1 MADQE
6 ASVNPFRTRTS
17 AVTAGV
23 AVGALA
29 AAMALSGCSAG
40 QVSQMATQAAAVNG
54 TAANIGDINLR
65 NVHIRAVQ
73 DSDYIRPGSD
83 VELLF
88 VAANGS
94 DANGD
99 KLISITSDIGTVA
112 LSGDTEVK
120 PGRSLVVGTPD
131 NQPSPLDATAGDET
145 AEAKVTITKDITNGL
160 TYPFVFTFQNAGEH
174 TVLVPIS
181 AGEAARRDGDVEYG
195 GHSEGGGEQSA
206 EGEHSGGH

>member
-1 MADQE
+1 M
-6 ASVNPFRTRTS
+6 NPFRTRTK
-17 AVTAGV
+17 AATAGL

-40 QVSQMATQAAAVNG
+40 QVSQMATQAPAING
-54 TAANIGDINLR
+54 TAANIGDIELR

-94 DANGD
+94 TANGD
-99 KLISITSDIGTVA
+99 RLVSISSDIGTVQ

-131 NQPSPLDATAGDET
+131 NQPSPLDATADDET
-145 AEAKVTITKDITNGL
+145 AEAGVTITKEITNGL
-160 TYPFVFTFQNAGEH
+160 TYPFTFTFEKAGEH

-181 AGEAARRDGDVEYG
+181 AGEAARRDGEYG
-195 GHSEGGGEQSA
+195 
-206 EGEHSGGH
+206 SGGHGDGGHGGEESGGGH

>member
-1 MADQE
+1 MAEQE

-17 AVTAGV
+17 AATAGL

-40 QVSQMATQAAAVNG
+40 QVSQMATQAPAING

-65 NVHIRAVQ
+65 NVHLRAVQ
-73 DSDYIRPGSD
+73 DTDYIKPGSD

-99 KLISITSDIGTVA
+99 KLESITSDVGTVT
-112 LSGDTEVK
+112 LTGNTVIK
-120 PGRSLVVGTPD
+120 PGLSLVVGTPD
-131 NQPSPLDATAGDET
+131 EQPSPLDATAGDDT
-145 AEAKVTITKDITNGL
+145 AEAKVTLTKDITNGL
-160 TYPFVFTFQNAGEH
+160 TYPFTFTFQNAGQH
-174 TVLVPIS
+174 VVQVPIS
-181 AGEAARRDGDVEYG
+181 AGEAPRRDGDVSYEQG
-195 GHSEGGGEQSA
+195 GHAEAGGEHA
-206 EGEHSGGH
+206 EAGH